1 MYKKL
6 AFILLLAF
14 ILGALLYL
22 KPFDSPKKEFEKIE
36 TFLPEADLAGRVYLL
51 DFLTES
57 TDLMLFN
64 EISQRQFLTSEFVLS
79 LAKKFGLDVQSPVYV
94 FANERGD
101 AGSVVPLYTTQKLK
115 SALDRISLDNNVKD
129 TLIGQDRIYHL
140 VDYQVHIFHR
150 DNFLFIYYGDYFY
163 EIYREC
169 ITDRKRKIAAVW
181 QGLFS
186 NPIFPNEN
194 LVLYSACESLKQFG
208 MDYAYMAHDS
218 DSSGF
223 HLKSCIKINDSIP
236 FFVKDSGQAIKF
248 SARSKRTIDL
258 HMNTEDLSAS
268 IKGLLIEKLS
278 LLTSKI
284 SFPISDFIEIWSGD
298 FCFEEGGFYLVSE
311 KYIETEL
318 DDNFEP
324 TQVEKTRYKNVPR
337 YSLMFTVH
345 EPANQLLDKL
355 LSKGILTEE
364 DEQFRFLFSPQLKLR
379 LLDNQVIFYS
389 TVNPP
394 RSYMSSMNRIEWTYK
409 GTDFEFQVDSLS
421 NKRVFGSIEVPMKKI
436 LESIAFL

>member
-150 DNFLFIYYGDYFY
+150 DHFYLYHRCSLKYFFSCSRPQIPLGQSTWTSMY
-163 EIYREC
+163 QHR
-169 ITDRKRKIAAVW
+169 RKR
-181 QGLFS
+181 
-186 NPIFPNEN
+186 
-194 LVLYSACESLKQFG
+194 C
-208 MDYAYMAHDS
+208 
-218 DSSGF
+218 GF
-223 HLKSCIKINDSIP
+223 RCP
-236 FFVKDSGQAIKF
+236 
-248 SARSKRTIDL
+248 
-258 HMNTEDLSAS
+258 
-268 IKGLLIEKLS
+268 
-278 LLTSKI
+278 
-284 SFPISDFIEIWSGD
+284 
-298 FCFEEGGFYLVSE
+298 
-311 KYIETEL
+311 
-318 DDNFEP
+318 
-324 TQVEKTRYKNVPR
+324 
-337 YSLMFTVH
+337 
-345 EPANQLLDKL
+345 
-355 LSKGILTEE
+355 
-364 DEQFRFLFSPQLKLR
+364 
-379 LLDNQVIFYS
+379 
-389 TVNPP
+389 
-394 RSYMSSMNRIEWTYK
+394 
-409 GTDFEFQVDSLS
+409 
-421 NKRVFGSIEVPMKKI
+421 
-436 LESIAFL
+436 

>member
-6 AFILLLAF
+6 AFILFLAF
-14 ILGALLYL
+14 LLGALLYL
-22 KPFDSPKKEFEKIE
+22 KPFDSSKKQLEKIE

-79 LAKKFGLDVQSPVYV
+79 LAKKFGLDVQNPVYI

-115 SALDRISLDNNVKD
+115 SALDRISLDNDVKD
-129 TLIGQDRIYHL
+129 TLIGQDHIYHL
-140 VDYQVHIFHR
+140 TDYQVHIFHR
-150 DNFLFIYYGDYFY
+150 DHFLFIYYGDYFY
-163 EIYREC
+163 EIYHES
-169 ITDRKRKIAAVW
+169 IVNRKREMADVW
-181 QGLFS
+181 QGLFI

-194 LVLYSACESLKQFG
+194 LVLYSESKALKQFG
-208 MDYAYMAHDS
+208 MDHAYMAHDS

-248 SARSKRTIDL
+248 STGSKRTIDL
-258 HMNTEDLSAS
+258 HMNTANLTAS
-268 IKGLLIEKLS
+268 IKALLIEKLS

-284 SFPISDFIEIWSGD
+284 SFPISDFIEIWNGD

-337 YSLMFTVH
+337 YSLMFTVQ
-345 EPANQLLDKL
+345 EPANQLLNKL
-355 LSKGILTEE
+355 LSKGILTQE

-379 LLDNQVIFYS
+379 LRDDQVVFYS

-394 RSYMSSMNRIEWTYK
+394 RNYMSSMNRIQWTYMD
-409 GTDFEFQVDSLS
+409 TDFVFQVDSLS
-421 NKRVFGSIEVPMKKI
+421 DKRVFGSIEIPMKKI